1 MNSKIENAVDG
12 FLDRLFGPF
21 QAQMLFVNII
31 CGVIFIIIGL
41 RLLRN
46 SSSERKKMLG
56 WIMLAV
62 GCLGIISGTV
72 QLL

>member
-1 MNSKIENAVDG
+1 MNSKIENTVDG

-21 QAQMLFVNII
+21 QSQMLFVNII
-31 CGVIFIIIGL
+31 CGVILIIIGL

-46 SSSERKKMLG
+46 RSSERKKMLG